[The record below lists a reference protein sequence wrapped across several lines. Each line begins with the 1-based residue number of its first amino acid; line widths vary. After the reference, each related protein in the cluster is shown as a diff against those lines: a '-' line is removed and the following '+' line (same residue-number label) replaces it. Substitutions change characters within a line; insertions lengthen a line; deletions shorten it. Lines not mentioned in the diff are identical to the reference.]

1 MNNVVRPIFAAALAV
16 LLGAAGAIP
25 SYATERAAAPKG
37 GNFDGLWSVSIT
49 TLQGSC
55 DPSYRYPVRIIGTK
69 VMQAADDGSYRLYG
83 AVGHTGSIRV
93 IVVRGNQW
101 ADGRG
106 RLSNGNGQGQ
116 WRTSGGECSG
126 SWTAM
131 RRG

>member
-1 MNNVVRPIFAAALAV
+1 MNKVVRPIFAVMLAAL
-16 LLGAAGAIP
+16 LAAAAAMP
-25 SYATERAAAPKG
+25 SYAVERTAAPK

-49 TLQGSC
+49 TLQGGC
-55 DPSYRYPVRIIGTK
+55 DPSYRYPARIIGTK
-69 VMQAADDGSYRLYG
+69 VLQASADDNYQLYG

-93 IVVRGNQW
+93 IVVRGSQW

-106 RLSNGNGQGQ
+106 RLAGNSGQGQ

-126 SWTAM
+126 VWTAT

>member
-1 MNNVVRPIFAAALAV
+1 MNNVVRPIFAAAIAALLA
-16 LLGAAGAIP
+16 ATAIP
-25 SYATERAAAPKG
+25 SRAAQQAAAPK

-55 DPSYRYPVRIIGTK
+55 DPSYRYPARIVGTR
-69 VMQAADDGSYRLYG
+69 VLQASDDNSYQLYG
-83 AVGHTGSIRV
+83 AVGRSGSIRV
-93 IVVRGNQW
+93 IVVRGSQW

-106 RLSNGNGQGQ
+106 RLSGSSGQGQ

-126 SWTAM
+126 SWTAV